1 MPLRHEP
8 NPPFSESFSLIY
20 RGLVVLQSRVYWSYC
35 PVLLLSITTVSTFL
49 FFYSLIRLASGI

>member
-20 RGLVVLQSRVYWSYC
+20 RGLVVLQSRVDWSYC